1 MVRFIQKKSRNRD
14 PKRAR
19 KRARKRAQRTGLET
33 VQRPSQRPSS
43 RRHQRWPLQG
53 EARGLSAV
61 PEMAREAVLETVWKR
76 SGKRSRR
83 QSPEAVRRRPSTV
96 LDSMSQRLPKR
107 RSVAGPGG
115 GPGDG
120 PGGGPERAQKTVRS
134 LSNPVCSLSRSP
146 SRESPALLLR
156 NHAPPE
162 PRDPRLWSV
171 ERPMSGAEYDC
182 KSTAGQ
188 RRGHRYRTDVFDEG
202 LTRNDSETMG
212 TRTSVRSGTMDLREL
227 RGERLLM
234 QRLGFVEHVDAL
246 DKRIAYFQELQKK
259 EAEARHAT
267 YRDRRMR
274 MLHAQHMRRLEDYEV
289 ELEANLEA
297 TKIECHRRE
306 EILAEQHRQQ
316 RDEFVERVIRRATN
330 SSDISATACTC
341 TNRYTCQHNKT
352 ARYRLR
358 KRNPMVI
365 KYANA
370 ARRLRKNRRMGEA
383 MEFEEKATLIEN
395 EEKIKWTLQ
404 VQNNA
409 LQTKLPVMVET
420 HERQSKAMLERH
432 ASLQENL
439 ALSNSRKLTNLER
452 VLECERSKA
461 DTKMSKLKAQDF
473 LQDASAG
480 EVRGGGGEPLCKN
493 QKRRSSPA

>member
-1 MVRFIQKKSRNRD
+1 
-14 PKRAR
+14 
-19 KRARKRAQRTGLET
+19 
-33 VQRPSQRPSS
+33 
-43 RRHQRWPLQG
+43 
-53 EARGLSAV
+53 
-61 PEMAREAVLETVWKR
+61 
-76 SGKRSRR
+76 
-83 QSPEAVRRRPSTV
+83 
-96 LDSMSQRLPKR
+96 
-107 RSVAGPGG
+107 
-115 GPGDG
+115 
-120 PGGGPERAQKTVRS
+120 
-134 LSNPVCSLSRSP
+134 
-146 SRESPALLLR
+146 
-156 NHAPPE
+156 
-162 PRDPRLWSV
+162 
-171 ERPMSGAEYDC
+171 MSGAEYDC

-480 EVRGGGGEPLCKN
+480 EVVRAGGKQDNVVRTARASASLVASLAGQDVDTQQAGGVDGLLAKLGIGADFSDLPPITTAWKPPATTGLDNSQSLFTMRPAAATPAAAAAALLAKGGL
-493 QKRRSSPA
+493 SSGKVNFA